1 MSPKEMQLP
10 QLEAQEVLSSIAI
23 KKEWVIDPAFLTR
36 IKPDI
41 AIAIAARRF
50 NYLAEVTKLEAE
62 AKSIEA
68 KMYSDI
74 AQILGKAR

>member
-41 AIAIAARRF
+41 LLVR
-50 NYLAEVTKLEAE
+50 L
-62 AKSIEA
+62 KSA
-68 KMYSDI
+68 S
-74 AQILGKAR
+74 ILKSGMNSSGNGIPIPAM